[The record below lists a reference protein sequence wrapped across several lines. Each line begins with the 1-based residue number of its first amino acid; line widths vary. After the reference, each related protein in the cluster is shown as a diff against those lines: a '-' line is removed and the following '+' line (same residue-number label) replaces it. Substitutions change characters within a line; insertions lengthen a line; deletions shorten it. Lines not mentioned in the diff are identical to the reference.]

1 MSCSDDSKDQLSELN
16 VSEIKIEGIEDWMI
30 SEVTGPN
37 GQICGSQQVLETVLQ
52 KYTHIANNIFKG
64 GANGKIASEYMICDC
79 RYDICKL
86 GLILATDHPEM
97 ACGSRAG
104 CINREL
110 AIECPPDDCPC
121 GSYCKNRRFQEKSY
135 ASLQIFNTGNKGLG
149 LKARERI
156 EKYIALIKGS
166 YIDASKKGN
175 VSRFMNHSC
184 NPNCALQKWVVG
196 NQIRI
201 GIFAIKDIPIGTE
214 LTFDYQFEVYGAAAQ
229 KCHCGEEN
237 CVGYIGKGNSL
248 TVVSEEDLMDDE
260 VDNKKIN
267 EIAPVKP
274 LSTVEQVQELV
285 KYIMINLSDRHKV
298 IRSMNRLLGTDIS
311 LLRKFIYYRGLILIE
326 RCLDQHMNSKS
337 NTVRF
342 YILQVLKLLPITAK
356 NGIVNI
362 EQHVEKM
369 TDENAY
375 GEVLSQLAKQ
385 IIENWASL
393 EMVYKIPKKVK
404 VEGENAQRD
413 SPADSDA
420 DRARKRPRSPER
432 KRSPI
437 SNRPSPFGSY
447 RGSEDSYSDSRYRD
461 DRDKRSSF
469 YESKNLGNYEERKIT
484 ISNVNIP
491 HLRWNVANL
500 NPPSSVETS
509 SVSLSA
515 QTETASFVD
524 MPAATVDEMVE
535 AAQEE
540 IRRKEELERKQQEEA
555 EELRKKAKAAKKQKI
570 QEHRQKLKAV
580 VEPKPKHKHRDA
592 PIEEEISTEER
603 INLKSQISV
612 IVIKVMS
619 RYKEKMDSDSFKEKA
634 KAITKALLEKELRSR
649 NEKGKK
655 QTVFDEKYTKAIKKY
670 IIDYLTRHGIVTNK

>member
-1 MSCSDDSKDQLSELN
+1 M
-16 VSEIKIEGIEDWMI
+16 EGIEDWMI

-86 GLILATDHPEM
+86 GLILAADHSEM

-156 EKYIALIKGS
+156 E
-166 YIDASKKGN
+166 N
-175 VSRFMNHSC
+175 
-184 NPNCALQKWVVG
+184 
-196 NQIRI
+196 
-201 GIFAIKDIPIGTE
+201 
-214 LTFDYQFEVYGAAAQ
+214 AAAQ

-311 LLRKFIYYRGLILIE
+311 LLRKFIYYRGLMLIE
-326 RCLDQHMNSKS
+326 RCLDQHLNSKS

-420 DRARKRPRSPER
+420 DKSRKRPRSPER

-461 DRDKRSSF
+461 DKRSSF
-469 YESKNLGNYEERKIT
+469 YESKSLGNYEERKIT

-649 NEKGKK
+649 TEKSKK